1 LFSSSSAKKN
11 SKNPNGHTLEQ
22 SHGMGTKEA
31 YMAKVQKWSE
41 DDALYKSGSDLW
53 FLAHEHLR
61 ALKQNKELQQEH
73 ARLQQ
78 ELAQLQQEQANR
90 ALVKDCAEEWDI
102 V

>member
-1 LFSSSSAKKN
+1 
-11 SKNPNGHTLEQ
+11 
-22 SHGMGTKEA
+22 MGTKEA

-41 DDALYKSGSDLW
+41 DDALYESGYDLW

-61 ALKQNKELQQEH
+61 ALKQNKELQQELEGLH
-73 ARLQQ
+73 EEHFDLQQ